1 MMPNLAKFV
10 SDSEIANCA
19 SLCRQ
24 KGYGPHGEAHGSATS
39 GNARAPGAASSQS
52 IAALRAA
59 DQQKYKKCHFRDGTI
74 PVGRAVLTGITKR
87 FGWRRKTS

>member
-1 MMPNLAKFV
+1 MMPNLANFV

-24 KGYGPHGEAHGSATS
+24 KGYGPHGGHTAVPLA
-39 GNARAPGAASSQS
+39 GNARAPAAASSQPTV
-52 IAALRAA
+52 ALRDS

-74 PVGRAVLTGITKR
+74 PVGRAVLTGIIKR